1 MLGNVIMP
9 LAKQPAGAI
18 KLSRRLLPGNNYPDL
33 LLLYSETF
41 TNILIDANV
50 GTIFTTSLV
59 WNEIRNKK
67 TAQCEIAF
75 LFKSNIFIEPTLAS
89 LLLAVSL
96 FDNQLVISGSKK
108 REQSDEQCS
117 GI

>member
-33 LLLYSETF
+33 LLYSETF

-50 GTIFTTSLV
+50 GTIFTTSLRR
-59 WNEIRNKK
+59 ECRNRRRENLGIAKK
-67 TAQCEIAF
+67 GEGGSDPCQDF
-75 LFKSNIFIEPTLAS
+75 LVDL
-89 LLLAVSL
+89 
-96 FDNQLVISGSKK
+96 
-108 REQSDEQCS
+108 
-117 GI
+117 